1 MYYFIELA
9 GSITNIALLSLFMS
23 RLFVRNK
30 IQSKW
35 HYTFL
40 TLLCTGQCVL
50 SLFPNWVIP
59 RTLYLLL
66 GGFLLARLFYEVQT
80 WPAAFASGSFFVLGS
95 VVEILAMLLI
105 GVRLPDTDLL
115 MQVGAARLIYVV
127 FSNLIQIPLLILVS
141 HFFNREESDLRI
153 VWLLPLISIQL
164 ASISVCYVVQCHAAD
179 KDFPD
184 YMVFFM
190 AVLLFVNIM
199 IVFYVEALRKN
210 EKEKYLA
217 ELTEQHYHLQIEYY
231 QQLLEK
237 QQETKALWHDIKKY
251 TTAMQAVAAQ
261 NDSEQLR
268 QIAQAAADAYERVKD
283 ISAVGNPVVDALLNQ
298 YLRSAKENQIQVLL
312 DITIPEV
319 LAISTLLLSVVIG
332 NTFDNAIEA
341 CRLIAPEKRV
351 IHLQLRKQNRI
362 LFYSIENPYI
372 DAVTQLRVGKHHG
385 YGLKNVER
393 AVNQNKAEKD
403 LLALKT
409 EILAVIKG
417 ESAFPKDT
425 LAEMIAAQE
434 KKHTELDTLCEEAS
448 AELERNAELM
458 ANVSRLYDELIS
470 YADLY
475 DSANFEAKKM
485 IVNQLIRRVDVYR
498 GYQINISFN
507 FDLTPYIEGE

>member
-9 GSITNIALLSLFMS
+9 GSVTNIALLSLFMS

-35 HYTFL
+35 YFAFL
-40 TLLCTGQCVL
+40 ILLCTGQCVL

-115 MQVGAARLIYVV
+115 MQAGAARVIYVV

-179 KDFPD
+179 KDLPD

-251 TTAMQAVAAQ
+251 TAAMQAVAAQ

-268 QIAQAAADAYERVKD
+268 QIAQAAEDAYERVKD

-393 AVNQNKAEKD
+393 AVNQNNGNFQVEKSKG
-403 LLALKT
+403 LF
-409 EILAVIKG
+409 VIQIRLNC
-417 ESAFPKDT
+417 ES
-425 LAEMIAAQE
+425 
-434 KKHTELDTLCEEAS
+434 
-448 AELERNAELM
+448 
-458 ANVSRLYDELIS
+458 
-470 YADLY
+470 
-475 DSANFEAKKM
+475 
-485 IVNQLIRRVDVYR
+485 
-498 GYQINISFN
+498 
-507 FDLTPYIEGE
+507 

>member
-105 GVRLPDTDLL
+105 GVRPPDTDLL

-251 TTAMQAVAAQ
+251 TAAMQAVAAQ

-268 QIAQAAADAYERVKD
+268 QIAQAAEDAYERVKD

-341 CRLIAPEKRV
+341 CRLINPEKRE

-393 AVNQNKAEKD
+393 AVNQNNGNFQLEKVD
-403 LLALKT
+403 GNFIVQIRLN
-409 EILAVIKG
+409 
-417 ESAFPKDT
+417 
-425 LAEMIAAQE
+425 
-434 KKHTELDTLCEEAS
+434 CE
-448 AELERNAELM
+448 N
-458 ANVSRLYDELIS
+458 
-470 YADLY
+470 
-475 DSANFEAKKM
+475 
-485 IVNQLIRRVDVYR
+485 
-498 GYQINISFN
+498 
-507 FDLTPYIEGE
+507 

>member
-9 GSITNIALLSLFMS
+9 GSVTNIALLSLFMS

-35 HYTFL
+35 YFAFL
-40 TLLCTGQCVL
+40 ILLCTGQCVL

-115 MQVGAARLIYVV
+115 MQAGAARVIYVV

-199 IVFYVEALRKN
+199 IVFYVDALRKN

-251 TTAMQAVAAQ
+251 TAAMQAVAAQ

-268 QIAQAAADAYERVKD
+268 QIAQAAEDAYERVKD

-393 AVNQNKAEKD
+393 AVNQNNGNFQLEKVD
-403 LLALKT
+403 GNFIVQIRLN
-409 EILAVIKG
+409 
-417 ESAFPKDT
+417 
-425 LAEMIAAQE
+425 
-434 KKHTELDTLCEEAS
+434 CE
-448 AELERNAELM
+448 N
-458 ANVSRLYDELIS
+458 
-470 YADLY
+470 
-475 DSANFEAKKM
+475 
-485 IVNQLIRRVDVYR
+485 
-498 GYQINISFN
+498 
-507 FDLTPYIEGE
+507 

>member
-9 GSITNIALLSLFMS
+9 GSVTNIALLSLFMS

-35 HYTFL
+35 HSAFL

-115 MQVGAARLIYVV
+115 MQAGAVRVIYVV
-127 FSNLIQIPLLILVS
+127 FSNLLQIPLLILVS

-153 VWLLPLISIQL
+153 VWLFPLISIQL

-184 YMVFFM
+184 YMVFFI

-251 TTAMQAVAAQ
+251 TAAMQAVAAQ

-268 QIAQAAADAYERVKD
+268 QIAQAAEDAYERVKD
-283 ISAVGNPVVDALLNQ
+283 ISAVGTPVVDALLNQ

-341 CRLIAPEKRV
+341 CRLINPEKRE

-393 AVNQNKAEKD
+393 AVNQNNGNFQLEKVD
-403 LLALKT
+403 GNFIVQIRLN
-409 EILAVIKG
+409 
-417 ESAFPKDT
+417 
-425 LAEMIAAQE
+425 
-434 KKHTELDTLCEEAS
+434 CE
-448 AELERNAELM
+448 N
-458 ANVSRLYDELIS
+458 
-470 YADLY
+470 
-475 DSANFEAKKM
+475 
-485 IVNQLIRRVDVYR
+485 
-498 GYQINISFN
+498 
-507 FDLTPYIEGE
+507 

>member
-351 IHLQLRKQNRI
+351 LHLQLRKQNRI

-393 AVNQNKAEKD
+393 AVNQNNGNFQVEKVD
-403 LLALKT
+403 GNFIVQIRLN
-409 EILAVIKG
+409 
-417 ESAFPKDT
+417 
-425 LAEMIAAQE
+425 
-434 KKHTELDTLCEEAS
+434 CE
-448 AELERNAELM
+448 N
-458 ANVSRLYDELIS
+458 
-470 YADLY
+470 
-475 DSANFEAKKM
+475 
-485 IVNQLIRRVDVYR
+485 
-498 GYQINISFN
+498 
-507 FDLTPYIEGE
+507 

>member
-217 ELTEQHYHLQIEYY
+217 ELTEQHYHLQLEYY

-251 TTAMQAVAAQ
+251 TAAMQAVAAQ

-268 QIAQAAADAYERVKD
+268 QIAQAAEDAYERVKD

-341 CRLIAPEKRV
+341 CRLINPEKRE

-393 AVNQNKAEKD
+393 AVNQNNGNFQLEKVD
-403 LLALKT
+403 GNFIVQIRLN
-409 EILAVIKG
+409 
-417 ESAFPKDT
+417 
-425 LAEMIAAQE
+425 
-434 KKHTELDTLCEEAS
+434 CE
-448 AELERNAELM
+448 N
-458 ANVSRLYDELIS
+458 
-470 YADLY
+470 
-475 DSANFEAKKM
+475 
-485 IVNQLIRRVDVYR
+485 
-498 GYQINISFN
+498 
-507 FDLTPYIEGE
+507 

>member
-30 IQSKW
+30 VQSKW

-66 GGFLLARLFYEVQT
+66 GVFLLARLFYEVQT

-105 GVRLPDTDLL
+105 GVRLPDMDLL

-251 TTAMQAVAAQ
+251 TAAMQAVAAQ

-341 CRLIAPEKRV
+341 CRLIAPEKRM

-393 AVNQNKAEKD
+393 AVNQNNGNFQLEKVD
-403 LLALKT
+403 GNFIVQIRLN
-409 EILAVIKG
+409 
-417 ESAFPKDT
+417 
-425 LAEMIAAQE
+425 
-434 KKHTELDTLCEEAS
+434 CE
-448 AELERNAELM
+448 N
-458 ANVSRLYDELIS
+458 
-470 YADLY
+470 
-475 DSANFEAKKM
+475 
-485 IVNQLIRRVDVYR
+485 
-498 GYQINISFN
+498 
-507 FDLTPYIEGE
+507 

>member
-298 YLRSAKENQIQVLL
+298 YLRSAKENQIEVLL

-393 AVNQNKAEKD
+393 AVNQNNGNFQVEKVD
-403 LLALKT
+403 GNFIVQIRLN
-409 EILAVIKG
+409 
-417 ESAFPKDT
+417 
-425 LAEMIAAQE
+425 
-434 KKHTELDTLCEEAS
+434 CE
-448 AELERNAELM
+448 N
-458 ANVSRLYDELIS
+458 
-470 YADLY
+470 
-475 DSANFEAKKM
+475 
-485 IVNQLIRRVDVYR
+485 
-498 GYQINISFN
+498 
-507 FDLTPYIEGE
+507 

>member
-9 GSITNIALLSLFMS
+9 GSVTNIALLSLFMS

-35 HYTFL
+35 YFAFL
-40 TLLCTGQCVL
+40 ILLCTGQCVL

-115 MQVGAARLIYVV
+115 MQAGAARVIYVV
-127 FSNLIQIPLLILVS
+127 FSNLTQIPLLILVS

-251 TTAMQAVAAQ
+251 TAAMQAVAAQ

-268 QIAQAAADAYERVKD
+268 QIAQAAEDAYERVKD

-393 AVNQNKAEKD
+393 AVNQNNGNFQVEKSKG
-403 LLALKT
+403 LF
-409 EILAVIKG
+409 VIQIRLNC
-417 ESAFPKDT
+417 ES
-425 LAEMIAAQE
+425 
-434 KKHTELDTLCEEAS
+434 
-448 AELERNAELM
+448 
-458 ANVSRLYDELIS
+458 
-470 YADLY
+470 
-475 DSANFEAKKM
+475 
-485 IVNQLIRRVDVYR
+485 
-498 GYQINISFN
+498 
-507 FDLTPYIEGE
+507 

>member
-141 HFFNREESDLRI
+141 HFFNRKESDLRI

-393 AVNQNKAEKD
+393 AVNQNNGNFQVEKVD
-403 LLALKT
+403 GNFIVQIRLN
-409 EILAVIKG
+409 
-417 ESAFPKDT
+417 
-425 LAEMIAAQE
+425 
-434 KKHTELDTLCEEAS
+434 CE
-448 AELERNAELM
+448 N
-458 ANVSRLYDELIS
+458 
-470 YADLY
+470 
-475 DSANFEAKKM
+475 
-485 IVNQLIRRVDVYR
+485 
-498 GYQINISFN
+498 
-507 FDLTPYIEGE
+507 

>member
-9 GSITNIALLSLFMS
+9 GSVTNIALLSLFMS

-35 HYTFL
+35 YFAFL
-40 TLLCTGQCVL
+40 ILLCTGQCVL

-115 MQVGAARLIYVV
+115 MQAGAARVIYVV

-251 TTAMQAVAAQ
+251 TAAMQAVAAQ

-268 QIAQAAADAYERVKD
+268 QIAQAAEDAYERVKD

-393 AVNQNKAEKD
+393 AVNQNNGSFQVEKSKG
-403 LLALKT
+403 LF
-409 EILAVIKG
+409 VIQIRLNC
-417 ESAFPKDT
+417 ES
-425 LAEMIAAQE
+425 
-434 KKHTELDTLCEEAS
+434 
-448 AELERNAELM
+448 
-458 ANVSRLYDELIS
+458 
-470 YADLY
+470 
-475 DSANFEAKKM
+475 
-485 IVNQLIRRVDVYR
+485 
-498 GYQINISFN
+498 
-507 FDLTPYIEGE
+507 

>member
-30 IQSKW
+30 VQSKW

-95 VVEILAMLLI
+95 VVEILAMILI
-105 GVRLPDTDLL
+105 GVRLPDMDLL

-251 TTAMQAVAAQ
+251 TAAMQAVAAQ

-341 CRLIAPEKRV
+341 CRLIAPEKRM

-393 AVNQNKAEKD
+393 AVNQNNGNFQLEKVD
-403 LLALKT
+403 GNFIVQIRLN
-409 EILAVIKG
+409 
-417 ESAFPKDT
+417 
-425 LAEMIAAQE
+425 
-434 KKHTELDTLCEEAS
+434 CE
-448 AELERNAELM
+448 N
-458 ANVSRLYDELIS
+458 
-470 YADLY
+470 
-475 DSANFEAKKM
+475 
-485 IVNQLIRRVDVYR
+485 
-498 GYQINISFN
+498 
-507 FDLTPYIEGE
+507 

>member
-9 GSITNIALLSLFMS
+9 GSVTNITLLSLFMS

-35 HYTFL
+35 YFAFL
-40 TLLCTGQCVL
+40 ILLCTGQCVL

-115 MQVGAARLIYVV
+115 MQAGAARVIYVV

-251 TTAMQAVAAQ
+251 TAAMQAVAAQ

-268 QIAQAAADAYERVKD
+268 QIAQAAEDAYERVKD

-393 AVNQNKAEKD
+393 AVNQNNGNFQLEKVD
-403 LLALKT
+403 GNFIVQIRLN
-409 EILAVIKG
+409 
-417 ESAFPKDT
+417 
-425 LAEMIAAQE
+425 
-434 KKHTELDTLCEEAS
+434 CE
-448 AELERNAELM
+448 N
-458 ANVSRLYDELIS
+458 
-470 YADLY
+470 
-475 DSANFEAKKM
+475 
-485 IVNQLIRRVDVYR
+485 
-498 GYQINISFN
+498 
-507 FDLTPYIEGE
+507 

>member
-9 GSITNIALLSLFMS
+9 GSVTNIALLSLFMS

-35 HYTFL
+35 YFAFL
-40 TLLCTGQCVL
+40 ILLCTGQCVL

-115 MQVGAARLIYVV
+115 MQAGAARVIYVV

-231 QQLLEK
+231 QQLPEK

-251 TTAMQAVAAQ
+251 TAAMQAVAAQ

-268 QIAQAAADAYERVKD
+268 QIAQAAEDAYERVKD

-393 AVNQNKAEKD
+393 AVNQNNGNFQLEKVD
-403 LLALKT
+403 GNFIVQIRLN
-409 EILAVIKG
+409 
-417 ESAFPKDT
+417 
-425 LAEMIAAQE
+425 
-434 KKHTELDTLCEEAS
+434 CE
-448 AELERNAELM
+448 N
-458 ANVSRLYDELIS
+458 
-470 YADLY
+470 
-475 DSANFEAKKM
+475 
-485 IVNQLIRRVDVYR
+485 
-498 GYQINISFN
+498 
-507 FDLTPYIEGE
+507 

>member
-30 IQSKW
+30 VQRKW

-95 VVEILAMLLI
+95 VIEILAMLLI

-115 MQVGAARLIYVV
+115 MQAGAVRVIYVV
-127 FSNLIQIPLLILVS
+127 FSNLLQIPLLILVS

-251 TTAMQAVAAQ
+251 TAAMQAVAAQ

-341 CRLIAPEKRV
+341 CRLIAPEKRM

-393 AVNQNKAEKD
+393 AVNQNNGNFQLEKVD
-403 LLALKT
+403 GNFIVQIRLN
-409 EILAVIKG
+409 
-417 ESAFPKDT
+417 
-425 LAEMIAAQE
+425 
-434 KKHTELDTLCEEAS
+434 CE
-448 AELERNAELM
+448 N
-458 ANVSRLYDELIS
+458 
-470 YADLY
+470 
-475 DSANFEAKKM
+475 
-485 IVNQLIRRVDVYR
+485 
-498 GYQINISFN
+498 
-507 FDLTPYIEGE
+507 

>member
-30 IQSKW
+30 VQSKW

-95 VVEILAMLLI
+95 VIEILAMLLI

-115 MQVGAARLIYVV
+115 MQAGAVRVIYVV
-127 FSNLIQIPLLILVS
+127 FSNLLQISLLILVS

-251 TTAMQAVAAQ
+251 TAAMQAVAAQ

-341 CRLIAPEKRV
+341 CRLIAPEKRM

-393 AVNQNKAEKD
+393 AVNQNNGNFQLEKVD
-403 LLALKT
+403 GNFIVQIRLN
-409 EILAVIKG
+409 
-417 ESAFPKDT
+417 
-425 LAEMIAAQE
+425 
-434 KKHTELDTLCEEAS
+434 CE
-448 AELERNAELM
+448 N
-458 ANVSRLYDELIS
+458 
-470 YADLY
+470 
-475 DSANFEAKKM
+475 
-485 IVNQLIRRVDVYR
+485 
-498 GYQINISFN
+498 
-507 FDLTPYIEGE
+507 

>member
-9 GSITNIALLSLFMS
+9 GSVTNIALLSLFMS

-35 HYTFL
+35 HSAFL

-66 GGFLLARLFYEVQT
+66 GGFLLARLFCEVQT

-115 MQVGAARLIYVV
+115 MQAGAVRVIYVV
-127 FSNLIQIPLLILVS
+127 FSNLLQIPLLILVS

-153 VWLLPLISIQL
+153 VWLFPLISIQL

-184 YMVFFM
+184 YMVFFI

-251 TTAMQAVAAQ
+251 TAAMQAVAAQ

-268 QIAQAAADAYERVKD
+268 QIAQAAEDAYERVKD

-341 CRLIAPEKRV
+341 CRLINPEKRE

-393 AVNQNKAEKD
+393 AVNQNNGNFQLEKVD
-403 LLALKT
+403 GNFIVQIRLN
-409 EILAVIKG
+409 
-417 ESAFPKDT
+417 
-425 LAEMIAAQE
+425 
-434 KKHTELDTLCEEAS
+434 CE
-448 AELERNAELM
+448 N
-458 ANVSRLYDELIS
+458 
-470 YADLY
+470 
-475 DSANFEAKKM
+475 
-485 IVNQLIRRVDVYR
+485 
-498 GYQINISFN
+498 
-507 FDLTPYIEGE
+507 

>member
-9 GSITNIALLSLFMS
+9 GSVTNIALLNLFMS

-35 HYTFL
+35 HSAFL

-115 MQVGAARLIYVV
+115 MQAGAVRVIYVV
-127 FSNLIQIPLLILVS
+127 FSNLLQIPLLILVS

-153 VWLLPLISIQL
+153 VWLFPLISIQL

-184 YMVFFM
+184 YMVFFI

-251 TTAMQAVAAQ
+251 TAAMQAVAAQ

-268 QIAQAAADAYERVKD
+268 QIAQAAEDAYERVKD

-341 CRLIAPEKRV
+341 CRLINPEKRE

-393 AVNQNKAEKD
+393 AVNQNNGNFQLEKVD
-403 LLALKT
+403 GNFIVQIRLN
-409 EILAVIKG
+409 
-417 ESAFPKDT
+417 
-425 LAEMIAAQE
+425 
-434 KKHTELDTLCEEAS
+434 CE
-448 AELERNAELM
+448 N
-458 ANVSRLYDELIS
+458 
-470 YADLY
+470 
-475 DSANFEAKKM
+475 
-485 IVNQLIRRVDVYR
+485 
-498 GYQINISFN
+498 
-507 FDLTPYIEGE
+507 

>member
-30 IQSKW
+30 VQSKW

-105 GVRLPDTDLL
+105 GVRLPDMDLL

-251 TTAMQAVAAQ
+251 TAMQAVAAQ

-341 CRLIAPEKRV
+341 CRLIAPEKRM

-393 AVNQNKAEKD
+393 AVNQNNGNFQLEKVD
-403 LLALKT
+403 GNFIVQIRLN
-409 EILAVIKG
+409 
-417 ESAFPKDT
+417 
-425 LAEMIAAQE
+425 
-434 KKHTELDTLCEEAS
+434 CE
-448 AELERNAELM
+448 N
-458 ANVSRLYDELIS
+458 
-470 YADLY
+470 
-475 DSANFEAKKM
+475 
-485 IVNQLIRRVDVYR
+485 
-498 GYQINISFN
+498 
-507 FDLTPYIEGE
+507 

>member
-9 GSITNIALLSLFMS
+9 GSVTNIALLSLFMS

-35 HYTFL
+35 HSAFL

-115 MQVGAARLIYVV
+115 MQAGAVRVIYVV
-127 FSNLIQIPLLILVS
+127 FSNLLQIPLLILVS

-153 VWLLPLISIQL
+153 VWLFPLISIQL

-184 YMVFFM
+184 YMVFFI

-251 TTAMQAVAAQ
+251 TAAMQAVAAQ

-268 QIAQAAADAYERVKD
+268 QIAQAAEDAYERVKD

-341 CRLIAPEKRV
+341 CRLINPEKRE

-393 AVNQNKAEKD
+393 AVNQNNGNFQLEKVD
-403 LLALKT
+403 GNFIVQIRLN
-409 EILAVIKG
+409 
-417 ESAFPKDT
+417 
-425 LAEMIAAQE
+425 
-434 KKHTELDTLCEEAS
+434 CE
-448 AELERNAELM
+448 N
-458 ANVSRLYDELIS
+458 
-470 YADLY
+470 
-475 DSANFEAKKM
+475 
-485 IVNQLIRRVDVYR
+485 
-498 GYQINISFN
+498 
-507 FDLTPYIEGE
+507 

>member
-1 MYYFIELA
+1 MYCFIELA
-9 GSITNIALLSLFMS
+9 GSVTNIALLSLFMS

-35 HYTFL
+35 YFAFL
-40 TLLCTGQCVL
+40 ILLCTGQCVL

-115 MQVGAARLIYVV
+115 MQAGAARVIYVV

-251 TTAMQAVAAQ
+251 TAAMQAVAAQ

-268 QIAQAAADAYERVKD
+268 QIAQAAEDAYERVKD

-393 AVNQNKAEKD
+393 AVNQNNGNFQLEKVD
-403 LLALKT
+403 GNFIVQIRLN
-409 EILAVIKG
+409 
-417 ESAFPKDT
+417 
-425 LAEMIAAQE
+425 
-434 KKHTELDTLCEEAS
+434 CE
-448 AELERNAELM
+448 N
-458 ANVSRLYDELIS
+458 
-470 YADLY
+470 
-475 DSANFEAKKM
+475 
-485 IVNQLIRRVDVYR
+485 
-498 GYQINISFN
+498 
-507 FDLTPYIEGE
+507 

>member
-30 IQSKW
+30 VQSKW

-105 GVRLPDTDLL
+105 GVRLPDMDLL

-217 ELTEQHYHLQIEYY
+217 ELTEHHYHLQIEYY

-251 TTAMQAVAAQ
+251 TAAMQAVAAQ

-341 CRLIAPEKRV
+341 CRLIAPEKRM

-393 AVNQNKAEKD
+393 AVNQNNGNFQLEKVD
-403 LLALKT
+403 GNFIVQIRLN
-409 EILAVIKG
+409 
-417 ESAFPKDT
+417 
-425 LAEMIAAQE
+425 
-434 KKHTELDTLCEEAS
+434 CE
-448 AELERNAELM
+448 N
-458 ANVSRLYDELIS
+458 
-470 YADLY
+470 
-475 DSANFEAKKM
+475 
-485 IVNQLIRRVDVYR
+485 
-498 GYQINISFN
+498 
-507 FDLTPYIEGE
+507 

>member
-30 IQSKW
+30 VQSKW

-105 GVRLPDTDLL
+105 GVRLPDMDLL

-251 TTAMQAVAAQ
+251 TAAMQAVAAQ

-268 QIAQAAADAYERVKD
+268 QIAQAAEDAYERVKD

-341 CRLIAPEKRV
+341 CRLINPEKRE
-351 IHLQLRKQNRI
+351 IHLQLRKQNQI

-393 AVNQNKAEKD
+393 AVNQNNGNFQLEKVD
-403 LLALKT
+403 GNFIVQIRLN
-409 EILAVIKG
+409 
-417 ESAFPKDT
+417 
-425 LAEMIAAQE
+425 
-434 KKHTELDTLCEEAS
+434 CE
-448 AELERNAELM
+448 N
-458 ANVSRLYDELIS
+458 
-470 YADLY
+470 
-475 DSANFEAKKM
+475 
-485 IVNQLIRRVDVYR
+485 
-498 GYQINISFN
+498 
-507 FDLTPYIEGE
+507 

>member
-30 IQSKW
+30 VQSKW

-95 VVEILAMLLI
+95 VIEILAMLLI

-115 MQVGAARLIYVV
+115 MQAGAVRVIYVV
-127 FSNLIQIPLLILVS
+127 FSNLLQIPLLILVS

-251 TTAMQAVAAQ
+251 TAAMQAVAAQ

-341 CRLIAPEKRV
+341 CRLIAPEKRM

-362 LFYSIENPYI
+362 LFYSIENPYV

-393 AVNQNKAEKD
+393 AVNQNNGNFQLEKVD
-403 LLALKT
+403 GNFIVQIRLN
-409 EILAVIKG
+409 
-417 ESAFPKDT
+417 
-425 LAEMIAAQE
+425 
-434 KKHTELDTLCEEAS
+434 CE
-448 AELERNAELM
+448 N
-458 ANVSRLYDELIS
+458 
-470 YADLY
+470 
-475 DSANFEAKKM
+475 
-485 IVNQLIRRVDVYR
+485 
-498 GYQINISFN
+498 
-507 FDLTPYIEGE
+507 

>member
-30 IQSKW
+30 VQSKW

-105 GVRLPDTDLL
+105 GVRLPDMDLL

-190 AVLLFVNIM
+190 TVLLFVNIM

-251 TTAMQAVAAQ
+251 TAAMQAVAAQ

-341 CRLIAPEKRV
+341 CRLIAPEKRM

-393 AVNQNKAEKD
+393 AVNQNNGNFQLEKVD
-403 LLALKT
+403 GNFIVQIRLN
-409 EILAVIKG
+409 
-417 ESAFPKDT
+417 
-425 LAEMIAAQE
+425 
-434 KKHTELDTLCEEAS
+434 CE
-448 AELERNAELM
+448 N
-458 ANVSRLYDELIS
+458 
-470 YADLY
+470 
-475 DSANFEAKKM
+475 
-485 IVNQLIRRVDVYR
+485 
-498 GYQINISFN
+498 
-507 FDLTPYIEGE
+507 

>member
-9 GSITNIALLSLFMS
+9 GSVTNIALLSLFMS

-35 HYTFL
+35 HSAFL

-115 MQVGAARLIYVV
+115 MQAGAVRVIYVV
-127 FSNLIQIPLLILVS
+127 FSNLLQIPLLILVS

-184 YMVFFM
+184 YMVFFI

-251 TTAMQAVAAQ
+251 TAAMQAVAAQ

-268 QIAQAAADAYERVKD
+268 QIAQAAEDAYERVKD

-393 AVNQNKAEKD
+393 AVNQNNGNFQLEKVD
-403 LLALKT
+403 GNFIVQIRLN
-409 EILAVIKG
+409 
-417 ESAFPKDT
+417 
-425 LAEMIAAQE
+425 
-434 KKHTELDTLCEEAS
+434 CE
-448 AELERNAELM
+448 N
-458 ANVSRLYDELIS
+458 
-470 YADLY
+470 
-475 DSANFEAKKM
+475 
-485 IVNQLIRRVDVYR
+485 
-498 GYQINISFN
+498 
-507 FDLTPYIEGE
+507 

>member
-30 IQSKW
+30 VQSKW

-105 GVRLPDTDLL
+105 GVRLPDMDLL
-115 MQVGAARLIYVV
+115 IQVGAARLIYVV

-251 TTAMQAVAAQ
+251 TAAMQAVAAQ

-341 CRLIAPEKRV
+341 CRLIAPEKRM

-393 AVNQNKAEKD
+393 AVNQNNGNFQLEKVD
-403 LLALKT
+403 GNFIVQIRLN
-409 EILAVIKG
+409 
-417 ESAFPKDT
+417 
-425 LAEMIAAQE
+425 
-434 KKHTELDTLCEEAS
+434 CE
-448 AELERNAELM
+448 N
-458 ANVSRLYDELIS
+458 
-470 YADLY
+470 
-475 DSANFEAKKM
+475 
-485 IVNQLIRRVDVYR
+485 
-498 GYQINISFN
+498 
-507 FDLTPYIEGE
+507 

>member
-210 EKEKYLA
+210 EKEKYLS

-251 TTAMQAVAAQ
+251 TAAMQAVAAQ

-268 QIAQAAADAYERVKD
+268 QIAQAAEDAYERVKD

-341 CRLIAPEKRV
+341 CRLINPEKRE

-393 AVNQNKAEKD
+393 AVNQNNGNFQLEKVD
-403 LLALKT
+403 GNFIVQIRLN
-409 EILAVIKG
+409 
-417 ESAFPKDT
+417 
-425 LAEMIAAQE
+425 
-434 KKHTELDTLCEEAS
+434 CE
-448 AELERNAELM
+448 N
-458 ANVSRLYDELIS
+458 
-470 YADLY
+470 
-475 DSANFEAKKM
+475 
-485 IVNQLIRRVDVYR
+485 
-498 GYQINISFN
+498 
-507 FDLTPYIEGE
+507 

>member
-9 GSITNIALLSLFMS
+9 GSVTNIALLSLFMS

-35 HYTFL
+35 YFAFL
-40 TLLCTGQCVL
+40 ILLCTGQCVL

-95 VVEILAMLLI
+95 MVEILAMLLI

-115 MQVGAARLIYVV
+115 MQAGVARVIYVV

-251 TTAMQAVAAQ
+251 TAAMQAVAAQ

-341 CRLIAPEKRV
+341 CRLIAPEKRM

-393 AVNQNKAEKD
+393 AVNQNNGNFQLEKVD
-403 LLALKT
+403 GNFIVQIRLN
-409 EILAVIKG
+409 
-417 ESAFPKDT
+417 
-425 LAEMIAAQE
+425 
-434 KKHTELDTLCEEAS
+434 CE
-448 AELERNAELM
+448 N
-458 ANVSRLYDELIS
+458 
-470 YADLY
+470 
-475 DSANFEAKKM
+475 
-485 IVNQLIRRVDVYR
+485 
-498 GYQINISFN
+498 
-507 FDLTPYIEGE
+507 

>member
-9 GSITNIALLSLFMS
+9 GSVTNIALLSLFMS

-35 HYTFL
+35 YFAFL
-40 TLLCTGQCVL
+40 ILLCTGQCVL

-115 MQVGAARLIYVV
+115 MQAGAARVIYVV

-251 TTAMQAVAAQ
+251 TAAMQAVAAQ

-268 QIAQAAADAYERVKD
+268 QIVQAAEDAYERVKD

-393 AVNQNKAEKD
+393 AVNQNNGNFQLEKVD
-403 LLALKT
+403 GNFIVQIRLN
-409 EILAVIKG
+409 
-417 ESAFPKDT
+417 
-425 LAEMIAAQE
+425 
-434 KKHTELDTLCEEAS
+434 CE
-448 AELERNAELM
+448 N
-458 ANVSRLYDELIS
+458 
-470 YADLY
+470 
-475 DSANFEAKKM
+475 
-485 IVNQLIRRVDVYR
+485 
-498 GYQINISFN
+498 
-507 FDLTPYIEGE
+507 

>member
-30 IQSKW
+30 VQSKW

-105 GVRLPDTDLL
+105 GVRLPDMDLL

-217 ELTEQHYHLQIEYY
+217 ELTEQHCHLQIEYY

-251 TTAMQAVAAQ
+251 TAAMQAVAAQ

-341 CRLIAPEKRV
+341 CRLIAPEKRM

-393 AVNQNKAEKD
+393 AVNQNNGNFQLEKVD
-403 LLALKT
+403 GNFIVQIRLN
-409 EILAVIKG
+409 
-417 ESAFPKDT
+417 
-425 LAEMIAAQE
+425 
-434 KKHTELDTLCEEAS
+434 CE
-448 AELERNAELM
+448 N
-458 ANVSRLYDELIS
+458 
-470 YADLY
+470 
-475 DSANFEAKKM
+475 
-485 IVNQLIRRVDVYR
+485 
-498 GYQINISFN
+498 
-507 FDLTPYIEGE
+507 

>member
-9 GSITNIALLSLFMS
+9 GSVTNIALLSLFMS

-35 HYTFL
+35 YFAFL
-40 TLLCTGQCVL
+40 ILLCTGQCVL

-115 MQVGAARLIYVV
+115 MQAGAARVIYVV

-141 HFFNREESDLRI
+141 HFFNREESDLQI

-251 TTAMQAVAAQ
+251 TAAMQAVAAQ

-268 QIAQAAADAYERVKD
+268 QIAQAAEDAYERVKD

-393 AVNQNKAEKD
+393 AVNQNNGNFQLEKVD
-403 LLALKT
+403 GNFIVQIRLN
-409 EILAVIKG
+409 
-417 ESAFPKDT
+417 
-425 LAEMIAAQE
+425 
-434 KKHTELDTLCEEAS
+434 CE
-448 AELERNAELM
+448 N
-458 ANVSRLYDELIS
+458 
-470 YADLY
+470 
-475 DSANFEAKKM
+475 
-485 IVNQLIRRVDVYR
+485 
-498 GYQINISFN
+498 
-507 FDLTPYIEGE
+507 

>member
-199 IVFYVEALRKN
+199 IVFY
-210 EKEKYLA
+210 
-217 ELTEQHYHLQIEYY
+217 
-231 QQLLEK
+231 
-237 QQETKALWHDIKKY
+237 
-251 TTAMQAVAAQ
+251 
-261 NDSEQLR
+261 
-268 QIAQAAADAYERVKD
+268 
-283 ISAVGNPVVDALLNQ
+283 
-298 YLRSAKENQIQVLL
+298 
-312 DITIPEV
+312 
-319 LAISTLLLSVVIG
+319 
-332 NTFDNAIEA
+332 
-341 CRLIAPEKRV
+341 
-351 IHLQLRKQNRI
+351 
-362 LFYSIENPYI
+362 
-372 DAVTQLRVGKHHG
+372 
-385 YGLKNVER
+385 
-393 AVNQNKAEKD
+393 
-403 LLALKT
+403 
-409 EILAVIKG
+409 
-417 ESAFPKDT
+417 
-425 LAEMIAAQE
+425 
-434 KKHTELDTLCEEAS
+434 
-448 AELERNAELM
+448 
-458 ANVSRLYDELIS
+458 
-470 YADLY
+470 
-475 DSANFEAKKM
+475 
-485 IVNQLIRRVDVYR
+485 
-498 GYQINISFN
+498 
-507 FDLTPYIEGE
+507 

>member
-251 TTAMQAVAAQ
+251 TAAMQAVAAQ

-268 QIAQAAADAYERVKD
+268 QIAQAAEDAYERVKD

-341 CRLIAPEKRV
+341 CRLINPEKRE

-393 AVNQNKAEKD
+393 AVNQNN
-403 LLALKT
+403 
-409 EILAVIKG
+409 G
-417 ESAFPKDT
+417 
-425 LAEMIAAQE
+425 
-434 KKHTELDTLCEEAS
+434 
-448 AELERNAELM
+448 
-458 ANVSRLYDELIS
+458 
-470 YADLY
+470 
-475 DSANFEAKKM
+475 NF
-485 IVNQLIRRVDVYR
+485 QL
-498 GYQINISFN
+498 
-507 FDLTPYIEGE
+507 

>member
-30 IQSKW
+30 VQSKW

-105 GVRLPDTDLL
+105 GVRLPDMDLL

-251 TTAMQAVAAQ
+251 TAAMQAVAAQ

-268 QIAQAAADAYERVKD
+268 QIAQAAADTYERVKD

-341 CRLIAPEKRV
+341 CRLIAPEKRM

-393 AVNQNKAEKD
+393 AVNQNNGNFQLEKVD
-403 LLALKT
+403 GNFIVQIRLN
-409 EILAVIKG
+409 
-417 ESAFPKDT
+417 
-425 LAEMIAAQE
+425 
-434 KKHTELDTLCEEAS
+434 CE
-448 AELERNAELM
+448 N
-458 ANVSRLYDELIS
+458 
-470 YADLY
+470 
-475 DSANFEAKKM
+475 
-485 IVNQLIRRVDVYR
+485 
-498 GYQINISFN
+498 
-507 FDLTPYIEGE
+507 

>member
-9 GSITNIALLSLFMS
+9 GSVTNIALLSLFMS

-35 HYTFL
+35 HSAFL

-115 MQVGAARLIYVV
+115 MQAGAVRVIYVV
-127 FSNLIQIPLLILVS
+127 FSNLLQIPLLILVS

-251 TTAMQAVAAQ
+251 TAAMQAVAAQ

-268 QIAQAAADAYERVKD
+268 QIAQAAEDAYERVKD

-393 AVNQNKAEKD
+393 AVNQNNGNFQLEKVD
-403 LLALKT
+403 GNFIVQIRLN
-409 EILAVIKG
+409 
-417 ESAFPKDT
+417 
-425 LAEMIAAQE
+425 
-434 KKHTELDTLCEEAS
+434 CE
-448 AELERNAELM
+448 N
-458 ANVSRLYDELIS
+458 
-470 YADLY
+470 
-475 DSANFEAKKM
+475 
-485 IVNQLIRRVDVYR
+485 
-498 GYQINISFN
+498 
-507 FDLTPYIEGE
+507 

>member
-268 QIAQAAADAYERVKD
+268 QIAQAATDAYERVKD

-393 AVNQNKAEKD
+393 AVNQNNGNFQVEKVD
-403 LLALKT
+403 GNFIVQIRLN
-409 EILAVIKG
+409 
-417 ESAFPKDT
+417 
-425 LAEMIAAQE
+425 
-434 KKHTELDTLCEEAS
+434 CE
-448 AELERNAELM
+448 N
-458 ANVSRLYDELIS
+458 
-470 YADLY
+470 
-475 DSANFEAKKM
+475 
-485 IVNQLIRRVDVYR
+485 
-498 GYQINISFN
+498 
-507 FDLTPYIEGE
+507 